1 MDIRML
7 MSLLGGGGGSGESA
21 DHGNV
26 KILSKDEEWEP
37 TLKAAGEQLVV
48 VDNFASW
55 CMPCKMI
62 APLFVDL
69 SKKYTNVVF
78 VKINV
83 EEMEET
89 AAMNGVSAMP
99 TFTFHQR
106 GKKIDALVGA
116 DPTRL
121 EHLIAEHGGR
131 IDAAVDSKHTEKQKA
146 EVAKKSEEHKKEEH
160 GKVVMIES
168 RDHLQRVMKEA
179 AGRLVVVDFYGEWCG
194 PCKMIAPTFVELS
207 KKYDAVF
214 CKVDAD
220 ALDDVCDQCHIRALP
235 TFCFFRGG
243 KKVGEFSGA
252 NAGKLQKAVEENLK

>member
-7 MSLLGGGGGSGESA
+7 MSLLGGSGSGESA

-37 TLKAAGEQLVV
+37 TMKEAADRLVV
-48 VDNFASW
+48 CDNFASW

-89 AAMNGVSAMP
+89 AMKNGVSAMP

-106 GKKIDALVGA
+106 GRKIDALVGA

-121 EHLIAEHGGR
+121 EHMIAEHGGR
-131 IDAAVDSKHTEKQKA
+131 VDPAFESKQKERQKA
-146 EVAKKSEEHKKEEH
+146 DVAKKTESHGKEDH

-168 RDHLQRVMKEA
+168 RDHLQRLLKEA
-179 AGRLVVVDFYGEWCG
+179 GGRLVVVDFYGEWCG
-194 PCKMIAPTFVELS
+194 PCKMIAPTFIEFS

-235 TFCFFRGG
+235 TFCFFRNG
-243 KKVGEFSGA
+243 KKIGEFSGA
-252 NAGKLQKAVEENLK
+252 NAGRLQKAIEENLK